1 MLLVRS
7 PVRQNKHKLDEKG
20 VIRLMFKYFLLTQF
34 NMQMQDIIII
44 IIIIIPFMYKTQLKV
59 LQRSAK
65 KYKYRIIKIKRSE
78 TFTTGNIKV

>member
-34 NMQMQDIIII
+34 NMKMQD

-65 KYKYRIIKIKRSE
+65 KIQIQNY
-78 TFTTGNIKV
+78 